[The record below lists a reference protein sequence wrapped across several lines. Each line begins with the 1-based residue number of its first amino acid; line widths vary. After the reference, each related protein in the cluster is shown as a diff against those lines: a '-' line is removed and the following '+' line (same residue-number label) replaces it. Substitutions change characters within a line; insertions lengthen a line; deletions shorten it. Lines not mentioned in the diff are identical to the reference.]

1 ASLGG
6 RNKNPPQPPPRG
18 EGRSRL
24 LGRKEEEPPPAPP
37 KGGRKKSPPWAEGRR
52 TPPAP
57 PKGGRKK
64 SPPWAEGRSRHPSF
78 LVKNPVA
85 GLSLTNCWI
94 IFINLTITLIGQ
106 STGN

>member
-1 ASLGG
+1 MNYLLV
-6 RNKNPPQPPPRG
+6 RNY
-18 EGRSRL
+18 RSKL
-24 LGRKEEEPPPAPP
+24 KEEEP
-37 KGGRKKSPPWAEGRR
+37 
-52 TPPAP
+52 PPAP